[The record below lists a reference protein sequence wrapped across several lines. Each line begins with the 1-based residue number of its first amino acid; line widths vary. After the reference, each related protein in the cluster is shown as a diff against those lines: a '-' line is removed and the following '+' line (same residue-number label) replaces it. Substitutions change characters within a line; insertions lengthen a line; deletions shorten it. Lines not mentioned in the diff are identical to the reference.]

1 MESVCVTGAGGYVAS
16 WVVQELLAK
25 GYIVHGTV
33 RDPDDEKKNGHLK
46 TLEHAKERLRLFKA
60 DLLDY
65 AGLCIAIHGC
75 MGVIHVAT
83 PVPAG
88 KVTNPQECLAGSALS
103 NVNKGRVFTTL
114 AYA

>member
-75 MGVIHVAT
+75 TGVIHVAT

-88 KVTNPQECLAGSALS
+88 KVTNPQVSVC
-103 NVNKGRVFTTL
+103 
-114 AYA
+114 